1 MISWTSD
8 LRLGPYELV
17 TPIGTGGMGEVW
29 KARDT
34 RLDRFVAVKR
44 LLSPSLPRFEIE
56 ARAIASLNH
65 PHICQI
71 YDVGPDYLVLEY
83 VNGRPLQGPLAADA
97 AVRLARQVA
106 NALEAAHAK
115 GILHRDL
122 KPSNVLVTEDGTA
135 KLLDFGVAKLVSAD
149 RDATRTQ
156 DGTVVGTAAYMSP
169 EQAQGQPIDVR
180 SEVFSFGAV
189 LYELLAGRRAFE
201 GPSTAAVL
209 SAVLR
214 DEPPPFAAP
223 TALDVI
229 VRRCLHK
236 DPARRFPT
244 MTAVRAALDETAVG
258 RPPSKQQSIAVLPFE
273 NLSADPENEYFGDGL
288 AEEVINLLVQTPGL
302 KVIARTSAFAF
313 KGKQE
318 DIRRIAEILD
328 VGHVLEGSVRK
339 AGNRIRVTAQLI
351 SAGDGSHLWSKRFDR
366 ELADVFAIQDEIA
379 QAIAANLH
387 QTFGGGTASPRRPTQ
402 SLPAYEALLRARY
415 YALGKADFGRSLASL
430 EEAIAMDPE
439 FALAHSRLGMLF
451 LMRLT
456 AQAMPAHDAAPL
468 ARRHAQQ
475 ALEIEASLP
484 EAHSTLGSI
493 AAMYDYDWAEA
504 DRRFRLA
511 FAQQI
516 PSHEVRTTR
525 ANLYL
530 AHAARGR
537 EAVADMEQAVAE
549 DPLSWGA
556 SWALAVAYRSVGRD
570 AEADTRYAQLADIG
584 PWSAV
589 PAVVLSGNHL
599 ARGQIHEALA
609 FAETAYARNPV
620 LPAGIGQ
627 LAGMQARTGN
637 HERSQALVNQL
648 LPGTT
653 FGAPFGLALYYLAS
667 GDLDRC
673 ADWLEKAIEQRDPW
687 VSFLLN
693 VGNIGGRV
701 MWSNP
706 RWPRLAQLMNVTP
719 ERPMT

>member
-1 MISWTSD
+1 MTSWTSD

-44 LLSPSLPRFEIE
+44 LLSPSPPRFEIE

-135 KLLDFGVAKLVSAD
+135 KLLDFGVAKLVSTD
-149 RDATRTQ
+149 QDATRTQ

-258 RPPSKQQSIAVLPFE
+258 RPASDQSSIAVLPFA
-273 NLSADPENEYFGDGL
+273 NLSADPESEYFGDGL
-288 AEEVINLLVQTPGL
+288 AEEIINLLVQTPGL

-328 VGHVLEGSVRK
+328 VAHVLEGSVRK

-351 SAGDGSHLWSKRFDR
+351 SARDGSHLWSSGTTASLRTCLRFR
-366 ELADVFAIQDEIA
+366 MR
-379 QAIAANLH
+379 
-387 QTFGGGTASPRRPTQ
+387 SPRRSQATSISRSAGSLRRADDLRRVYPRMRRSSARTTMRSRRRTLAGASRLSRKRSRWIQ
-402 SLPAYEALLRARY
+402 SLRW
-415 YALGKADFGRSLASL
+415 
-430 EEAIAMDPE
+430 
-439 FALAHSRLGMLF
+439 
-451 LMRLT
+451 LT
-456 AQAMPAHDAAPL
+456 AV
-468 ARRHAQQ
+468 
-475 ALEIEASLP
+475 S
-484 EAHSTLGSI
+484 G
-493 AAMYDYDWAEA
+493 
-504 DRRFRLA
+504 RF
-511 FAQQI
+511 
-516 PSHEVRTTR
+516 S
-525 ANLYL
+525 
-530 AHAARGR
+530 
-537 EAVADMEQAVAE
+537 
-549 DPLSWGA
+549 S
-556 SWALAVAYRSVGRD
+556 
-570 AEADTRYAQLADIG
+570 
-584 PWSAV
+584 
-589 PAVVLSGNHL
+589 
-599 ARGQIHEALA
+599 
-609 FAETAYARNPV
+609 
-620 LPAGIGQ
+620 
-627 LAGMQARTGN
+627 
-637 HERSQALVNQL
+637 
-648 LPGTT
+648 
-653 FGAPFGLALYYLAS
+653 
-667 GDLDRC
+667 
-673 ADWLEKAIEQRDPW
+673 
-687 VSFLLN
+687 
-693 VGNIGGRV
+693 
-701 MWSNP
+701 
-706 RWPRLAQLMNVTP
+706 
-719 ERPMT
+719 

>member
-1 MISWTSD
+1 MTSWASD

-44 LLSPSLPRFEIE
+44 LLSPSPPRFEIE

-135 KLLDFGVAKLVSAD
+135 KLLDFGVAKLVSTD

-214 DEPPPFAAP
+214 DEPPPLAAP
-223 TALDVI
+223 TALDAI
-229 VRRCLHK
+229 VRRCMQK

-244 MTAVRAALDETAVG
+244 MTAVRAALDETAAE
-258 RPPSKQQSIAVLPFE
+258 RPASEQSSIAVLPFA

-288 AEEVINLLVQTPGL
+288 AEEIINLLVQTPGL

-313 KGKQE
+313 RGKQE

-328 VGHVLEGSVRK
+328 VAHVLERSVARP
-339 AGNRIRVTAQLI
+339 
-351 SAGDGSHLWSKRFDR
+351 
-366 ELADVFAIQDEIA
+366 
-379 QAIAANLH
+379 AIA
-387 QTFGGGTASPRRPTQ
+387 FG
-402 SLPAYEALLRARY
+402 
-415 YALGKADFGRSLASL
+415 
-430 EEAIAMDPE
+430 
-439 FALAHSRLGMLF
+439 
-451 LMRLT
+451 
-456 AQAMPAHDAAPL
+456 
-468 ARRHAQQ
+468 
-475 ALEIEASLP
+475 
-484 EAHSTLGSI
+484 
-493 AAMYDYDWAEA
+493 
-504 DRRFRLA
+504 
-511 FAQQI
+511 
-516 PSHEVRTTR
+516 
-525 ANLYL
+525 
-530 AHAARGR
+530 
-537 EAVADMEQAVAE
+537 
-549 DPLSWGA
+549 
-556 SWALAVAYRSVGRD
+556 
-570 AEADTRYAQLADIG
+570 
-584 PWSAV
+584 
-589 PAVVLSGNHL
+589 
-599 ARGQIHEALA
+599 
-609 FAETAYARNPV
+609 
-620 LPAGIGQ
+620 
-627 LAGMQARTGN
+627 
-637 HERSQALVNQL
+637 
-648 LPGTT
+648 
-653 FGAPFGLALYYLAS
+653 
-667 GDLDRC
+667 
-673 ADWLEKAIEQRDPW
+673 
-687 VSFLLN
+687 
-693 VGNIGGRV
+693 
-701 MWSNP
+701 
-706 RWPRLAQLMNVTP
+706 
-719 ERPMT
+719 

>member
-1 MISWTSD
+1 MTSWASD

-44 LLSPSLPRFEIE
+44 LLSPSPPRFEIE
-56 ARAIASLNH
+56 ARAIAALNH

-135 KLLDFGVAKLVSAD
+135 KLLDFGVAKLVSTD

-214 DEPPPFAAP
+214 DEPPPLAAP
-223 TALDVI
+223 TALDAI
-229 VRRCLHK
+229 VRRCMQK

-244 MTAVRAALDETAVG
+244 MTAVRAALDETAAE
-258 RPPSKQQSIAVLPFE
+258 RPASEQSSIAVLPFA

-288 AEEVINLLVQTPGL
+288 AEEIINLLVQTPGL

-313 KGKQE
+313 RGKQE

-328 VGHVLEGSVRK
+328 VAHVLEGSVRK

-351 SAGDGSHLWSKRFDR
+351 SARDGSHLWSKRYDR

-379 QAIAANLH
+379 QAIAVNLYL
-387 QTFGGGTASPRRPTQ
+387 TFGGETASRRRPTQ

-415 YALGKADFGRSLASL
+415 YAFAKADFGRSLASL
-430 EEAIAMDPE
+430 EEAIAIDSE
-439 FALAHSRLGMLF
+439 FALAHSSLGALF
-451 LMRLT
+451 LIRLT

-468 ARRHAQQ
+468 ARRHAQR
-475 ALEIEASLP
+475 ALEIDASLP

-493 AAMYDYDWAEA
+493 AAMYDLTGPRRIA
-504 DRRFRLA
+504 DSAWRLHSR
-511 FAQQI
+511 
-516 PSHEVRTTR
+516 SH
-525 ANLYL
+525 
-530 AHAARGR
+530 
-537 EAVADMEQAVAE
+537 
-549 DPLSWGA
+549 
-556 SWALAVAYRSVGRD
+556 RS
-570 AEADTRYAQLADIG
+570 T
-584 PWSAV
+584 
-589 PAVVLSGNHL
+589 SGW
-599 ARGQIHEALA
+599 
-609 FAETAYARNPV
+609 
-620 LPAGIGQ
+620 
-627 LAGMQARTGN
+627 
-637 HERSQALVNQL
+637 HERISTSRTQPEGATRSRTWNKQL
-648 LPGTT
+648 QKIHCPG
-653 FGAPFGLALYYLAS
+653 ARA
-667 GDLDRC
+667 
-673 ADWLEKAIEQRDPW
+673 
-687 VSFLLN
+687 
-693 VGNIGGRV
+693 GR
-701 MWSNP
+701 
-706 RWPRLAQLMNVTP
+706 
-719 ERPMT
+719 

>member
-1 MISWTSD
+1 MTSWASD

-44 LLSPSLPRFEIE
+44 LLSPSPPRFEIE

-135 KLLDFGVAKLVSAD
+135 KLLDFGVAKLVSTD

-214 DEPPPFAAP
+214 DEPPPLAAP
-223 TALDVI
+223 TALDAS
-229 VRRCLHK
+229 VRRCMQK

-244 MTAVRAALDETAVG
+244 MTAVRAALDETAVE
-258 RPPSKQQSIAVLPFE
+258 RPASEQTSIAVLPFA

-288 AEEVINLLVQTPGL
+288 AEEIINLLVQTPGL

-313 KGKQE
+313 RGKQE

-328 VGHVLEGSVRK
+328 VAHVLERSVARP
-339 AGNRIRVTAQLI
+339 
-351 SAGDGSHLWSKRFDR
+351 
-366 ELADVFAIQDEIA
+366 
-379 QAIAANLH
+379 AIA
-387 QTFGGGTASPRRPTQ
+387 FG
-402 SLPAYEALLRARY
+402 
-415 YALGKADFGRSLASL
+415 
-430 EEAIAMDPE
+430 
-439 FALAHSRLGMLF
+439 
-451 LMRLT
+451 
-456 AQAMPAHDAAPL
+456 
-468 ARRHAQQ
+468 
-475 ALEIEASLP
+475 
-484 EAHSTLGSI
+484 
-493 AAMYDYDWAEA
+493 
-504 DRRFRLA
+504 
-511 FAQQI
+511 
-516 PSHEVRTTR
+516 
-525 ANLYL
+525 
-530 AHAARGR
+530 
-537 EAVADMEQAVAE
+537 
-549 DPLSWGA
+549 
-556 SWALAVAYRSVGRD
+556 
-570 AEADTRYAQLADIG
+570 
-584 PWSAV
+584 
-589 PAVVLSGNHL
+589 
-599 ARGQIHEALA
+599 
-609 FAETAYARNPV
+609 
-620 LPAGIGQ
+620 
-627 LAGMQARTGN
+627 
-637 HERSQALVNQL
+637 
-648 LPGTT
+648 
-653 FGAPFGLALYYLAS
+653 
-667 GDLDRC
+667 
-673 ADWLEKAIEQRDPW
+673 
-687 VSFLLN
+687 
-693 VGNIGGRV
+693 
-701 MWSNP
+701 
-706 RWPRLAQLMNVTP
+706 
-719 ERPMT
+719 